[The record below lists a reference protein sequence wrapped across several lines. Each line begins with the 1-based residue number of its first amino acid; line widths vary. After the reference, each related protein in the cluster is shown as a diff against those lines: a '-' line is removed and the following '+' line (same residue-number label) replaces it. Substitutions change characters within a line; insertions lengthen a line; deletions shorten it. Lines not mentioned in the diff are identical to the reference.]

1 MSERF
6 ADRTDAGRR
15 LADGLTH
22 HSGRADVVVLA
33 LPRGGVPVAREVADR
48 LEAPLEVLVVRKL
61 GVPGHEELAM
71 GAIASGGARVLNNEV
86 LLAGGLSRRE
96 LEEVAERELRTV
108 ERQEQL
114 YRGSRPPLELRD
126 QTVVLVDDGLATGA
140 TMRAAITGLRAQGV
154 AKIVVAVPVA
164 PAQTLDALAGEVD
177 EVVCPLVPEP
187 FTAVGLWYRD
197 FSAVSDERVREILK
211 G

>member
-1 MSERF
+1 M
-6 ADRTDAGRR
+6 
-15 LADGLTH
+15 
-22 HSGRADVVVLA
+22 
-33 LPRGGVPVAREVADR
+33 AREVADR